1 MLNPKGI
8 VFTGGEPIM
17 RKDLIELLHYA
28 RTNFKGQIILST
40 NTLLITEK
48 NINSIL
54 ENITGISISLD
65 GYDQNSCEIVNEFIK
80 KIIVH
85 ALEKVD
91 GKRVQKVDIIFNF
104 VGEINFLSATQPKR
118 QGA

>member
-65 GYDQNSCEIVNEFIK
+65 GVASSSLSCKNLFNS
-80 KIIVH
+80 
-85 ALEKVD
+85 
-91 GKRVQKVDIIFNF
+91 
-104 VGEINFLSATQPKR
+104 PY
-118 QGA
+118 